1 MTGASTAVQV
11 TVLVLALGSVFFTF
25 VAAVGIIRLPDL
37 YARAHAASKADTLGA
52 GLGLAAV
59 AIVFGPSQDALK
71 VGMLLVFVYL
81 TNPTAAH
88 AISRAAYDQGVEP
101 WKKDDEKE
109 KAKDEGGEAA

>member
-1 MTGASTAVQV
+1 MTGNTVV
-11 TVLVLALGSVFFTF
+11 ELTVLVLAAGSVFFTL
-25 VAAVGIIRLPDL
+25 VATVGILRLPDL

-59 AIVFGPSQDALK
+59 AVVFGPSRSSLK
-71 VGMLLVFVYL
+71 VVMLIAFVYL

-88 AISRAAYDQGVEP
+88 AISRAAYDQGIEP

-109 KAKDEGGEAA
+109 EGGETT

>member
-1 MTGASTAVQV
+1 MNGTV
-11 TVLVLALGSVFFTF
+11 TVVEVAVLLLAAGSVFFTF

-52 GLGLAAV
+52 GLGLTAV
-59 AIVFGPSQDALK
+59 AVVFGPSQDTLK
-71 VGMLLVFVYL
+71 VVMLLVFIYL

-109 KAKDEGGEAA
+109 KAKDEGGETA